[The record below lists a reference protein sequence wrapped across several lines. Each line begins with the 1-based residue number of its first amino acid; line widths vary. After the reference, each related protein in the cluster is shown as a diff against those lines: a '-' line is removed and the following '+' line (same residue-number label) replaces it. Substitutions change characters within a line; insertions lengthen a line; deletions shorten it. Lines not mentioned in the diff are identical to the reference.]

1 MDSNENFTVANLAV
15 KCRSKS
21 ELYNLLTREEKIYL
35 SPSKQDATQS
45 YLRDILRG
53 DILHLKWSQITVIKV
68 SQYKGL
74 RVKDIIKFAS
84 TQLYIFKF
92 LSKCSYNKEP
102 NREWLWN
109 IVNSLMTSQFNKF
122 IETKIDTR
130 NIDLILSQNIG
141 ISTKPEFI
149 EIFKKSQSISSIKG
163 GSHFLERTPKQSK
176 DQLKIRQ
183 LEEEKVNNEYK
194 SKVFK
199 LEIDELKTKLK
210 KMEEQQLDTEDNIER
225 LGKLYELGL
234 IDENGELINNKME

>member
-1 MDSNENFTVANLAV
+1 M
-15 KCRSKS
+15 
-21 ELYNLLTREEKIYL
+21 
-35 SPSKQDATQS
+35 
-45 YLRDILRG
+45 RDILQG
-53 DILHLKWSQITVIKV
+53 EKLYLKWSQITVIKV
-68 SQYKGL
+68 PQYKGL

-84 TQLYIFKF
+84 TQLDIFKF
-92 LSKCSYNKEP
+92 LPKYSYNKEP

-109 IVNSLMTSQFNKF
+109 IVNSLMAGQFNKF

-130 NIDLILSQNIG
+130 NIDLIQSQNIG

-149 EIFKKSQSISSIKG
+149 EIFKKSQSISSVKG
-163 GSHFLERTPKQSK
+163 RSHFLVRDPKPTK

-210 KMEEQQLDTEDNIER
+210 KMEEQQLDVEDKIEK

-234 IDENGELINNKME
+234 IDDNRELINNKME